1 MLVHPSQDDSQCFA
15 SSHLTH
21 GHLEFKGLHYNNSEI
36 QIKMV
41 CIEQQHMLNK
51 FFLIKMFSL
60 TGLFSTQIGYL
71 LYGTLFY
78 YQTPN
83 FSYAICLSH
92 NLILL

>member
-51 FFLIKMFSL
+51 FFLIKNVFTNWSIY
-60 TGLFSTQIGYL
+60 TKWIFTVWHTFL
-71 LYGTLFY
+71 L
-78 YQTPN
+78 PN

-92 NLILL
+92 NLILF